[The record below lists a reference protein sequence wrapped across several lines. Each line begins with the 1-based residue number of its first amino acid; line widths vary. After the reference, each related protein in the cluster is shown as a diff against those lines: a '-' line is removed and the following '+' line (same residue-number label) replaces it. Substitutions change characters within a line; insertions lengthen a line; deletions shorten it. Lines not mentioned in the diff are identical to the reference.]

1 MVPEIYDDK
10 HKEKIIEIVLHDAI
24 EHLLKANERLDKVLE
39 ALSSEVLNYL
49 AIDCDFYEAGVH
61 ITKSYMKTGYPAS
74 LAEFFEPALG
84 HVNTAMLM
92 WQGCFHE
99 WKSARPNGS
108 TKPPGLTPH
117 AAMCINIEINAAQ
130 HLLSQLND
138 IVFDKVSGLAD
149 ALREVDSIRILT
161 DS

>member
-1 MVPEIYDDK
+1 VPEIYDDV
-10 HKEKIIEIVLHDAI
+10 HKEKIIKIILYDAT
-24 EHLLKANERLDKVLE
+24 EHLMKANERLNKVLE
-39 ALSSEVLNYL
+39 ALNSEVLNYL

-74 LAEFFEPALG
+74 LAELFEPALG

-99 WKSARPNGS
+99 WKSASGRGT

-130 HLLSQLND
+130 YLLSQLND
-138 IVFDKVSGLAD
+138 IVFDKMTGLAD

>member
-1 MVPEIYDDK
+1 VSEIYGK
-10 HKEKIIEIVLHDAI
+10 EHKEKIIQVILYEAI
-24 EHLLKANERLDKVLE
+24 EHLSKASARLDKVLE

-99 WKSARPNGS
+99 WKSASGRGT
-108 TKPPGLTPH
+108 TKPPGLTQH
-117 AAMCINIEINAAQ
+117 AALSISIEISGAKYF
-130 HLLSQLND
+130 LSALHD
-138 IVFDKVSGLAD
+138 VIFDKMTGLAGALGEID
-149 ALREVDSIRILT
+149 AIRILT

>member
-1 MVPEIYDDK
+1 MPEIYDDV
-10 HKEKIIEIVLHDAI
+10 HKEKIIRVILWEAI
-24 EHLLKANERLDKVLE
+24 EHLSKADHRLNKVLE

-74 LAEFFEPALG
+74 LAEYFEPALG

-99 WKSARPNGS
+99 WKSASGRGT
-108 TKPPGLTPH
+108 TKPPGLTQH
-117 AAMCINIEINAAQ
+117 AALCINAEIAGAKYF
-130 HLLSQLND
+130 LSQLHD
-138 IVFDKVSGLAD
+138 LIFDKMTGLAD
-149 ALREVDSIRILT
+149 ALGEIDAIRIVT

>member
-1 MVPEIYDDK
+1 MPEIYDDT
-10 HKEKIIEIVLHDAI
+10 HKKKIIEVILYEAI
-24 EHLLKANERLDKVLE
+24 EHLLKASERLDKVLE
-39 ALSSEVLNYL
+39 ALGNEVLNYL

-74 LAEFFEPALG
+74 LAEYFEPALG

-99 WKSARPNGS
+99 WKSASCRGT

-117 AAMCINIEINAAQ
+117 AAMCINIEINGAKYF
-130 HLLSQLND
+130 LSQLHD
-138 IVFDKVSGLAD
+138 IVFDKMSGLTG

>member
-1 MVPEIYDDK
+1 MSEIYDDK
-10 HKEKIIEIVLHDAI
+10 HKEKIIEIILYEAV
-24 EHLLKANERLDKVLE
+24 EHLMSASERLDKVLD

-84 HVNTAMLM
+84 SINTAMLM

-99 WKSARPNGS
+99 WKSGR
-108 TKPPGLTPH
+108 KPPGLTQH
-117 AAMCINIEINAAQ
+117 AALCITAEIGAAQ
-130 HLLSQLND
+130 HLISQLHD
-138 IVFDKVSGLAD
+138 VILDKMMGLAG
-149 ALREVDSIRILT
+149 ALREIDSIRILT